1 VARIGQWRRSMPHR
15 FAQLAE
21 ITLKLGARGTTT
33 LALHIR
39 NMCSHER
46 PQWQSHRVG
55 SLPHTSM
62 SDTWAVMRSVV
73 RYLSA
78 LGSNE

>member
-1 VARIGQWRRSMPHR
+1 MAHIGQHRCPMLQR

-21 ITLKLGARGTTT
+21 ITRESSACATPTP
-33 LALHIR
+33 ALHIR

-46 PQWQSHRVG
+46 PQWQSHRIG
-55 SLPHTSM
+55 SLPHTNM

-78 LGSNE
+78 LGSKE